1 MGISGVAGEKDQV
14 ERSRSELFFQINRSS
29 SFANIIS
36 FVEEWNSSLGEE
48 EKRIRLGFEPENTSI
63 RLLID
68 ITAFISV
75 IKAYYN
81 AVNIKNRKLEVQKIL
96 SLPHWH
102 EHYKD
107 KQTGRRVL
115 SELNRIEHEHER
127 RTAICL
133 AQMNYDIVFAPGGM
147 FQRGAKKFDIYL
159 LRDSIILEADLKCIS
174 SQSPLT
180 IAYRIREGSEQ
191 ASRVVLH
198 ITSDLDSKILIQ
210 ALRNASYRNR
220 LLKEVLLIYK
230 RKFYRLPKTLIM
242 SNRIFDII
250 KSEKGYT

>member
-1 MGISGVAGEKDQV
+1 
-14 ERSRSELFFQINRSS
+14 
-29 SFANIIS
+29 
-36 FVEEWNSSLGEE
+36 VEERGSSAAGEE
-48 EKRIRLGFEPENTSI
+48 EKPIALGFDPENTSI

-68 ITAFISV
+68 ITVFISV

-81 AVNIKNRKLEVQKIL
+81 AVNVKNRKLEVQKIL

-107 KQTGRRVL
+107 KKTGRRVL
-115 SELNRIEHEHER
+115 SELSRIEHEHEC
-127 RTAICL
+127 RTAISL

-159 LRDSIILEADLKCIS
+159 LKDSIILEADLKCIS

-191 ASRVVLH
+191 ASRVVVH
-198 ITSDLDSKILIQ
+198 ITSDLDGKILIQ
-210 ALRNASYRNR
+210 GLRSASYRNR
-220 LLKEVLLIYK
+220 LLKEILLIYK

-242 SNRIFDII
+242 SKRIFDIL